1 MPRNTRA
8 KGSSGPK
15 TTGGKHGQP
24 ASVGFCETFRALQV
38 EPAQQL
44 SSTSNINVGLPQ
56 DIIAKRL
63 EEEPLSSFFP
73 SISSRP
79 YHNRAD
85 QHTLHEK
92 GATSRGR
99 TGKRK
104 GLSEFIK
111 PEVLVEYVVADRMQ
125 EEHQQHR
132 QQRTAFVNHHSH
144 QSHYID
150 DCDGDDLDSGRRLND
165 QQQEEEIINLSDGED
180 TIIDISSPRA
190 NGHDDMEVHSHDE
203 EGEDDYEQDDGDET
217 EPEIADD
224 DEDDDDEEDENAEE
238 SYGEAEEQQLEEV
251 DEEEDVEL
259 MEEEE
264 DEDADQI
271 EEDDDDVVID
281 ISDSD
286 DKQEVQRK
294 LKHLILQKRQKQQHQ
309 TSRRTGGV
317 TLDRETIEMIETS
330 TINTKVEL
338 SPDDKVGLKNFEFLK
353 VLGSGAYGI
362 VYLVR
367 KIDGVDDGKLYAM
380 KVLKKSVVAAKKKT
394 AEHTRTERQVLEA
407 IHDAPY
413 LVTMHYAF
421 QTDSK
426 LYLIMDFLIGGE
438 LFTHLYRREHFDEH
452 YVRIYIAEIILAIEQ
467 LHKLGI
473 LYRDIKL
480 ENILLD
486 GDGHIVLTDFGLSR
500 ELAVEDE
507 RALSFCGTIEY
518 MAPEILKGSSYGHG
532 MAVDWWSVGV
542 LMFELLVGQS
552 PFHVDS
558 GPSEIQRRI
567 SNEEPIIP
575 AHLSAEAA
583 DFLRKLLT
591 KDPKR
596 RLGCGEQKAGELKS
610 HPFLR
615 PIDWDMLQQKR
626 IPAPYKPNVEDDGDT
641 RYFSEEFTSNPNMD
655 EPCASPPFGNLL
667 FRGYSYVAPDLLSSK
682 VTNKNKFIP
691 IHNTRPSDRLIKRLA
706 SKQSKFFQKYVLTR
720 DPTIGTGTYSTC
732 LRCRP
737 LQRASEDDNTNYAVK
752 VLFNHPQTAEYVEQE
767 VRALQKCQGHP
778 NVVRFVEVLEDRYYI
793 YLVLELLEG
802 GELLQRIKQ
811 KQHTLTE
818 GQVRG
823 YFRQLVDA
831 VSFLHRNGIAHRDLK
846 PENVLFESASSE
858 RLKIID
864 FGFAQTCRENGDRS
878 SALPS
883 SSSTSSKPIISPS
896 WIPAGTLG
904 YVAPEVLHPSD
915 AYALESADL
924 WSLGAI
930 LYTMLCGQA
939 PFIPREFFGH
949 NNLNSQ
955 AKLKGIIMDKIKRG
969 SFDLAAMPWRHVSE
983 DARDLVNRLLTVNPD
998 YRLTMEDVIEHRWL
1012 DEGKEEEEIR
1022 CQRKQ
1027 PFITSSSAFV
1037 DHSLALT
1044 NQSIEQLETNV
1055 CHVYDAFRRI
1065 ERQGFRLREIPKPRV
1080 SPPDR
1085 SCVTSHGNGSVASSS
1100 MSSTAPNR
1108 TTSHNGTEVGYRGSC
1123 HPHTN
1128 HPDRIGAQTTKSI
1141 EYSSSMEES
1150 TSSGIGRSKSS
1161 KSSLSMSGGGSPER
1175 VIVIEDDD
1183 EAEVTTTQHIVP
1195 AFQQDITKQELEE
1208 DDDISPVV
1216 AVDDASS
1223 TYIVTAPIT
1232 TPEQAV
1238 LLQDGLISVQ
1248 ESSEKIQEILE
1259 ENAEST
1265 EAIDEIVS
1273 DFEGEEDEADEEK
1286 KKEQEEKQKDEEEE
1300 PQQDDLYVAT
1310 NPTHHQWRLS
1320 GEAQSPTINLP
1331 LPIASLISHESNNNN
1346 LLARKIENPEI
1357 VEVVQY
1363 DNRIESDKKE
1373 QSFSSDTSVQQST
1386 VSPGHIQ
1393 TLEGADTRQSPE
1405 QRKRKF
1411 VSPESSMQHKLQ
1423 ANSDELEVTSANSQP
1438 AASEQPKDS
1447 PGAKYL
1453 PDNMLECGF
1462 KGMDAD
1468 DIFRG
1473 YNEDINN
1480 CLFRGYMPDTKE
1492 VYRLKIPS
1500 IYSEH
1505 QAPPAKRG
1513 RIAARRQEICSRADL
1528 VRPEI
1533 LRKLQPASYNYNRPY
1548 TRRQVKTF

>member
-1 MPRNTRA
+1 MPRNARA
-8 KGSSGPK
+8 KGSSIPK
-15 TTGGKHGQP
+15 KTGGKHGQ
-24 ASVGFCETFRALQV
+24 SVSSAGFCDTFRALQV
-38 EPAQQL
+38 ETDHQL
-44 SSTSNINVGLPQ
+44 TSTSNIGVGSPQ

-63 EEEPLSSFFP
+63 EEESLSSFLP
-73 SISSRP
+73 SISNRP
-79 YHNRAD
+79 YDNRSE
-85 QHTLHEK
+85 QHSMHEK
-92 GATSRGR
+92 GASSRAR

-132 QQRTAFVNHHSH
+132 QHRAAFVSHHSH
-144 QSHYID
+144 PPHYID
-150 DCDGDDLDSGRRLND
+150 DCNGDDLDSARRRND
-165 QQQEEEIINLSDGED
+165 HQQEEEIINLSDGED
-180 TIIDISSPRA
+180 TVIDISSPRP
-190 NGHDDMEVHSHDE
+190 NGHEDMEMFSHVE
-203 EGEDDYEQDDGDET
+203 EGQDDYEQDDGEET

-224 DEDDDDEEDENAEE
+224 DEDDEDEEDDNAEE
-238 SYGEAEEQQLEEV
+238 SYGEAEEQQMDEEV

-259 MEEEE
+259 VEEEEEE
-264 DEDADQI
+264 DADQM
-271 EEDDDDVVID
+271 EDDDDVVID

-286 DKQEVQRK
+286 DRQEVQRK
-294 LKHLILQKRQKQQHQ
+294 LKLQHLMLQKRQKQQQ
-309 TSRRTGGV
+309 QASRRTGGI

-353 VLGSGAYGI
+353 VLGSGAYGM

-367 KIDGVDDGKLYAM
+367 KIDGIDDGKLYAM

-452 YVRIYIAEIILAIEQ
+452 HVRIYIAEIILAIEQ

-500 ELAVEDE
+500 ELAVENE

-575 AHLSAEAA
+575 ANLSAEAA

-615 PIDWDMLQQKR
+615 QIDWELLQQKR
-626 IPAPYKPNVEDDGDT
+626 IPAPYKPNVENDGDT

-667 FRGYSYVAPDLLSSK
+667 FRGYSYVAPNLLSSK

-706 SKQSKFFQKYVLTR
+706 SKQSKFFQKYELTR
-720 DPTIGTGTYSTC
+720 EPAIGTGTYSTC

-737 LQRASEDDNTNYAVK
+737 LQRASEDDNTHYAVK
-752 VLFNHPQTAEYVEQE
+752 VLFNHPQTVEYVEQE

-846 PENVLFESASSE
+846 PENVLFESESSE

-864 FGFAQTCRENGDRS
+864 FGFAQTCREDGDRS

-883 SSSTSSKPIISPS
+883 SSSTSSKPIVSPS
-896 WIPAGTLG
+896 WVPAGTLG

-949 NNLNSQ
+949 HNLNSQ
-955 AKLKGIIMDKIKRG
+955 AKLKEIIMDKIKRG

-998 YRLTMEDVIEHRWL
+998 YRLTMEDVIEHQWL
-1012 DEGKEEEEIR
+1012 VDEREEEQTR
-1022 CQRKQ
+1022 SQRKQ
-1027 PFITSSSAFV
+1027 PFITSSSPFA

-1044 NQSIEQLETNV
+1044 SQSIEQLETNV
-1055 CHVYDAFRRI
+1055 CHIYDAFRRI

-1085 SCVTSHGNGSVASSS
+1085 GSVTSHGNGSVASSV
-1100 MSSTAPNR
+1100 SSKAPNR
-1108 TTSHNGTEVGYRGSC
+1108 STSHNGADVEYRGTC
-1123 HPHTN
+1123 HT
-1128 HPDRIGAQTTKSI
+1128 DRLGAQTTKSI

-1183 EAEVTTTQHIVP
+1183 ETEVTTTQHIVP
-1195 AFQQDITKQELEE
+1195 AIQPDITRQQLEA
-1208 DDDISPVV
+1208 DDNVSPV
-1216 AVDDASS
+1216 ATVDDASS
-1223 TYIVTAPIT
+1223 MAAVPAPMST
-1232 TPEQAV
+1232 TEQADA
-1238 LLQDGLISVQ
+1238 LHTVQ
-1248 ESSEKIQEILE
+1248 ESSEYIQELVE
-1259 ENAEST
+1259 ENVEST

-1273 DFEGEEDEADEEK
+1273 DFEGEENEEELEEV
-1286 KKEQEEKQKDEEEE
+1286 KKEQEEQEVE
-1300 PQQDDLYVAT
+1300 PQQDDLCGAT
-1310 NPTHHQWRLS
+1310 NPTHHQWRHS
-1320 GEAQSPTINLP
+1320 SEPESPAANLP
-1331 LPIASLISHESNNNN
+1331 LPIASLIKQESNNNN
-1346 LLARKIENPEI
+1346 LLARKIERTEI
-1357 VEVVQY
+1357 VEVLQY
-1363 DNRIESDKKE
+1363 DNRIESEGKE
-1373 QSFSSDTSVQQST
+1373 QSFNSDTFVEQSM
-1386 VSPGHIQ
+1386 VSPEHVRTQ
-1393 TLEGADTRQSPE
+1393 EGASPPQSPK

-1411 VSPESSMQHKLQ
+1411 VNLQ
-1423 ANSDELEVTSANSQP
+1423 PSIELEDTSTNSP
-1438 AASEQPKDS
+1438 LAALEQQKDS
-1447 PGAKYL
+1447 PGATAAL
-1453 PDNMLECGF
+1453 SDNELECGF
-1462 KGMDAD
+1462 KGLDAD

-1473 YNEDINN
+1473 YNEDISN

-1492 VYRLKIPS
+1492 VYRLRLPS
-1500 IYSEH
+1500 IYADL
-1505 QAPPAKRG
+1505 QPPPAKRG
-1513 RIAARRQEICSRADL
+1513 RIARRREEVCSRADL
-1528 VRPEI
+1528 LRHEC
-1533 LRKLQPASYNYNRPY
+1533 LRKLQPPSYTYTRSYN
-1548 TRRQVKTF
+1548 RRQVTAF